1 MVIRYHEPIILDVI
15 LNFKPIDMQIMNSI
29 QKIKKI
35 GLALL
40 LLVLV
45 SACSEYLNVQPKDRL
60 TGNNFYRTKE
70 DVEANIA
77 NMYSTFFEKINES
90 WIIGAIGE
98 ARTGEIMASVG
109 GNNSNVRRV
118 VEVLGRNELL
128 QAIYSAPYADYYN
141 YNRVTDWTGYYRVI
155 QSANI
160 LIDKLHEGIETLS
173 SSDTERYLA
182 EATFIRCFTY
192 FWMVRLYGDVVYYT
206 DPYQSDPL
214 PREDMVSVLNKCI
227 ADLEPHKDRIVWTFT
242 DAAQRGAR
250 ASRGSIVALLMHM
263 NMWNAGFDPSRSSA
277 YYQKVAALGQE
288 LVNSGAYR
296 LYPMDDEG
304 WRIVSKGRSEES
316 LFEFYRS
323 INYGDN
329 VAALAPFG
337 DHFLRWPYKF
347 PRFTNQL
354 SHCYFLSTY
363 MQRLFPAN
371 DADKRRDIWFEDM
384 LSNNGQFVA
393 RKFGLNVYASGN
405 EDRNPDN
412 TFFIFRYADAILL
425 WAEALA
431 NLGEDGRA
439 AEAANIVRERAGASL
454 YTGLTGT
461 VLKDAIFMERCREL
475 FGEGHRYFDL
485 VRTRRILNG
494 TWVTRPLNQD
504 QFTRRAWTWPISSNA
519 LVNNPYM
526 VLNEYWLPGGGGN

>member
-1 MVIRYHEPIILDVI
+1 MRTVD
-15 LNFKPIDMQIMNSI
+15 SI
-29 QKIKKI
+29 EKISKI
-35 GLALL
+35 SLL
-40 LLVLV
+40 LILLTLG
-45 SACSEYLNVQPKDRL
+45 SACTNYLNVQPKDRL
-60 TGNNFYRTKE
+60 TGNNFYQTRE
-70 DVEANIA
+70 DIEANIA

-90 WIIGAIGE
+90 WVIGAIGE
-98 ARTGEIMASVG
+98 ARTGEIRASAG
-109 GNNSNVRRV
+109 TGNDNVRAV

-128 QAIYSAPYADYYN
+128 RAINTPPYADYYN
-141 YNRVTDWTGYYRVI
+141 LRRVTDWSGYYRVI

-160 LIDKLHEGIETLS
+160 LTDKLNEGIDALS
-173 SSDTERYLA
+173 SSETQRYLA

-206 DPYQSDPL
+206 DAYQAAPL

-227 ADLEPHKDRIVWTFT
+227 ADLEPHKSNIAWTFP

-250 ASRGSIVALLMHM
+250 ASRGAIVALLMHM
-263 NMWNAGFDPSRSSA
+263 NMWNAGFDPSRSEA
-277 YYQKVAALGQE
+277 YNQQVSALGEE

-296 LYPMDDEG
+296 LLPMDDEG
-304 WRIVSKGRSEES
+304 WRTVTKGRSEES

-329 VAALAPFG
+329 VAGLAPFG

-347 PRFTNQL
+347 PRFNNQI
-354 SHCYFLSTY
+354 SFCYYLSTY
-363 MQRLFPAN
+363 MQRLFPDS
-371 DADKRRDIWFEDM
+371 DADKRKEIWFEDM
-384 LSNNGQFVA
+384 LSDNGQFVA
-393 RKFGLNVYASGN
+393 RKFGLNVFASGN

-431 NLGEDGRA
+431 NLGQDARA
-439 AEAANIVRERAGASL
+439 ADALNIIRERAGASL
-454 YTGLTGT
+454 YTGTGT

-485 VRTRRILNG
+485 VRTRRILNS
-494 TWVTRPLNQD
+494 TWVARTLNQD
-504 QFTRRAWTWPISSNA
+504 QFTRRAWTWPVSNNA